1 MEVQESF
8 ILRILMI
15 IVIYL
20 SKSKTESNTDKVTR
34 SWNTANLEF
43 GTLDVHKQKDI
54 PIETTDNPLS
64 QKALMKTK
72 ITTTGV
78 VNKIGST
85 RSSLRRDFTSGIFK
99 GNLARYQFQFT
110 PSELFIQLIKM

>member
-1 MEVQESF
+1 
-8 ILRILMI
+8 MI

-20 SKSKTESNTDKVTR
+20 STSKTESNTNKITR

-43 GTLDVHKQKDI
+43 GTLDVHKQKEI
-54 PIETTDNPLS
+54 PLETTNNPLS
-64 QKALMKTK
+64 QKALIKTK

-110 PSELFIQLIKM
+110 PSELFTQLIKM

>member
-1 MEVQESF
+1 
-8 ILRILMI
+8 MI

-20 SKSKTESNTDKVTR
+20 STSKAESNTDRVTR
-34 SWNTANLEF
+34 SQNTANLEF

-54 PIETTDNPLS
+54 PLATTDNPLS
-64 QKALMKTK
+64 QKALIKTK

-78 VNKIGST
+78 VNKIWSI
-85 RSSLRRDFTSGIFK
+85 RSSLRRDFTSGIFN

-110 PSELFIQLIKM
+110 PSEQNVYIHTINKNVDV